1 MRRPSQAAC
10 PTTTTA
16 TTAAGSIA
24 TTPPPPRL
32 TGHIKRPMNAFM
44 VWAQIERRRLMEL
57 SPEMHNAEIS
67 RRLGR
72 LWRLLGDAE
81 KKPFVREAERLRAQ
95 HMADHPDYKYRPR
108 KRVKIQPPA
117 PQLPPPPSSS
127 SQRLPPHQPRH
138 HAPPP
143 PSAARAKAAAA
154 AGGGG
159 AGGGGG
165 VARKRAVAHVQSSSS
180 STGSSRSR
188 AAATTR
194 SRPQRP
200 PSGGGPG
207 LCEQATRHGGA
218 RIEVDPP
225 GGGGDEGDGAA
236 LMSGSRS
243 RGYAGS
249 SWYELDKEKV
259 VEEEKEDEEEEMGR
273 DVQLLG
279 SLDRDVDSLSEG
291 SSASHFDFPDLRSPE
306 MNEILSGSPW
316 LESSFSSLV
325 FTY

>member
-10 PTTTTA
+10 TAATTTA
-16 TTAAGSIA
+16 TGSIA
-24 TTPPPPRL
+24 PPPPRL

-108 KRVKIQPPA
+108 KRVKAQPPA
-117 PQLPPPPSSS
+117 TQLPPSSS

-138 HAPPP
+138 HSGPPP
-143 PSAARAKAAAA
+143 PSSAARAKAAAA
-154 AGGGG
+154 AAA
-159 AGGGGG
+159 AGGG
-165 VARKRAVAHVQSSSS
+165 ARKRAVAHGRLPDDARRASD

-188 AAATTR
+188 DTTR

-200 PSGGGPG
+200 ASGGGSG
-207 LCEQATRHGGA
+207 LCEQAARHDGA
-218 RIEVDPP
+218 RMEEDPR
-225 GGGGDEGDGAA
+225 GDEGDGAA
-236 LMSGSRS
+236 LMSGRS

-259 VEEEKEDEEEEMGR
+259 MEEEEEKEEDEDEEMGR